1 MDNDIAI
8 VHNDP
13 AIAGVALFF
22 AFLFVFLADVIDGGI
37 GKRVEHAVT
46 GAGADDE
53 IVGKRNDLLQV
64 DQDDI
69 LPFGI
74 FQGVYDF
81 AGKF

>member
-8 VHNDP
+8 VHDDP
-13 AIAGVALFF
+13 AVTGVALFF
-22 AFLFVFLADVIDGGI
+22 AFLLVLLADVIDGGV

-46 GAGADDE
+46 GAGADNE
-53 IVGKRNDLLQV
+53 IVGKRNDLFQV

-74 FQGVYDF
+74 FQRVYDF

>member
-1 MDNDIAI
+1 MDNDIAE

-13 AIAGVALFF
+13 AITGVALFF
-22 AFLFVFLADVIDGGI
+22 AFLLVLLADVIDGGV

-46 GAGADDE
+46 GAGADNE
-53 IVGKRNDLLQV
+53 IVGKRNDLFQV

>member
-13 AIAGVALFF
+13 AVTGIALFF
-22 AFLFVFLADVIDGGI
+22 AFFLVLLPNVIDGRVGE
-37 GKRVEHAVT
+37 RVEHAVA
-46 GAGADDE
+46 GAGADDK
-53 IVGKRNDLLQV
+53 IVGKRNDLFQV

-69 LPFGI
+69 FPFGI

>member
-1 MDNDIAI
+1 MDDNIAI

-22 AFLFVFLADVIDGGI
+22 AFLLVLFADVINGGI
-37 GKRVEHAVT
+37 GKRVEHAV
-46 GAGADDE
+46 AGASADNE
-53 IVGKRNDLLQV
+53 IVGKRNDLFQV

-69 LPFGI
+69 FPFGI

-81 AGKF
+81 SGKF